1 MSTTNDEDDVDD
13 ALRMTDRMA
22 VRKGKKGGRKEG
34 EGELRRGGTKRRVGG
49 RKADWIGEEDG
60 NTTDGENDHLR
71 KDAGKQGFVQGFAK
85 LLAGDWT

>member
-1 MSTTNDEDDVDD
+1 M
-13 ALRMTDRMA
+13 
-22 VRKGKKGGRKEG
+22 
-34 EGELRRGGTKRRVGG
+34 GG